1 MEFGLQIANI
11 EWQALRDTA
20 QMAEGLGFHSMM
32 LPDHVLYEGPEKQGD
47 PRHLA
52 YDPILQAAVIA
63 EATKKMRVGHLVLCN
78 LFRHPWFTAQCIS
91 SVDHISGGRAF
102 LGLGSGWTETEFRM
116 TGIQYPDITT
126 RLRMLDEALSCIRSL
141 WTQEHTTFEGEFY
154 HLKDAIQFP
163 KPAQKPHPP
172 IVLGGGG
179 KGLLRL
185 AAKHADAVNI
195 IADVGKTGYIKLANT
210 SKFSDASFKE
220 KVRFVREEA
229 ARNGRDA
236 KAVKISNVVF
246 QPILTDSTA
255 ASQQMTENMAGMMRT
270 SPDDVRHSP
279 LFLIGTP
286 DEWVTEL
293 KRRARE
299 WELSETVFSWSLGE
313 AGMRTLAKE
322 VLPHV

>member
-1 MEFGLQIANI
+1 MEFGLQISNI

-32 LPDHVLYEGPEKQGD
+32 LPDHILYEGPERQSD
-47 PRHLA
+47 PQHLA

-116 TGIQYPDITT
+116 TGIAFPDITT
-126 RLRMLDEALSCIRSL
+126 RLRMLDEALGCIRAL
-141 WTQEHTTFEGEFY
+141 WTQEHATFAGAFY
-154 HLKDAIQFP
+154 QLKDAIQFP
-163 KPAQKPHPP
+163 KPVQKPHPP

-179 KGLLRL
+179 KGLLRI
-185 AAKHADAVNI
+185 AAKHADMVNLI
-195 IADVGKTGYIKLANT
+195 SDVGKAGYIKLANT
-210 SKFSDASFKE
+210 NKFTDASFKE
-220 KVRFVREEA
+220 KVRFLREEA
-229 ARNGRDA
+229 ARLGRDPQA
-236 KAVKISNVVF
+236 IKISHVVF

-255 ASQQMTENMAGMMRT
+255 ATQQMAENMAGMVGV
-270 SPDDVRHSP
+270 SPDDIRRSP
-279 LFLIGTP
+279 IFLIGTS
-286 DEWVTEL
+286 EECVTEL
-293 KRRARE
+293 QRRARE
-299 WELSETVFSWSLGE
+299 WELSEVVFSWSLGE
-313 AGMRTLAKE
+313 AGMRKLAQE